1 MYDKLTETD
10 RDHAVMNR
18 AERRRELKKIKKQAS
33 VGARKD
39 AKEGG
44 SLEAARK
51 NLETAKRLHN
61 SDKRAEALSIYK
73 TILASLP
80 NEPEVLHLMGIA
92 LFQEGK
98 DADARAF
105 IEKSIKF
112 DPGRSD
118 VHNDL
123 GNIYT
128 KDERFE
134 DAIARYKV
142 AIELQHDFA
151 DAHYNLGYAYF
162 RLKKLEDAVASFETS
177 IELEPKNA
185 VAQNTL
191 GIVLKD
197 LGNYERALEC
207 FEAAIS
213 ANKLY
218 LQPYTNMGV
227 TLLALGRRGEALEYF
242 EKSLENTR
250 GPNKAVQPQREAEY
264 TTLSKFSHDIE
275 QFDYLSEM
283 RIGGPRYKELAT
295 KYRHIKSEINWPRQK
310 TALVRLKPAHRT
322 ELDATYV
329 RPIHLVEG
337 SEVSGASLNSEL
349 NTQEIT
355 NAYKARA
362 PGMVYIDNF
371 LSSEALEELNK
382 FLLQSTIWFKYNYSG
397 GYLGAMFA
405 DGLACPILLQIA
417 DDTRRAFPELLEPH
431 PLAQL
436 WAYKYDHEL
445 YGIGLHADFAAVNL
459 NFWLTPSSANL
470 DPSSGGLVVYDTEA
484 PLSWNFDAYNKNPE
498 QIRKFLSDKNSG
510 KMVVPYAQNRAVLFN
525 SNLFHETDTINF
537 KKGYEN
543 RRINIT
549 MLFGKRS

>member
-1 MYDKLTETD
+1 
-10 RDHAVMNR
+10 MNR
-18 AERRRELKKIKKQAS
+18 AERRRELKKLQKQAS
-33 VGARKD
+33 VGARQD

-44 SLEAARK
+44 ALGVARK
-51 NLETAKRLHN
+51 NLEAAKVLHN
-61 SDKRAEALSIYK
+61 SGKPAEALSIYK
-73 TILASLP
+73 KILESLP

-98 DADARAF
+98 DTDAIGF
-105 IEKSIKF
+105 IKKSIEF

-118 VHNDL
+118 AHNDL

-128 KDERFE
+128 KNERFE
-134 DAIARYKV
+134 DAIACYKA
-142 AIELQHDFA
+142 AIELQQDFA
-151 DAHYNLGYAYF
+151 NAHYNLGYAYF
-162 RLKKLEDAVASFETS
+162 CLKKLRDALPSFETS
-177 IELEPKNA
+177 VELEPKNA
-185 VAQNTL
+185 MAQNTL
-191 GIVLKD
+191 GKVLKD
-197 LGNYERALEC
+197 LGNYDRALEC

-218 LQPYTNMGV
+218 LAPYTNIGI
-227 TLLALGRRGEALEYF
+227 TLLALGRREESLMYF
-242 EKSLENTR
+242 KRSLENTR
-250 GPNKAVQPQREAEY
+250 GPNKIVQPQREAQF

-275 QFDYLSEM
+275 QFEYLSDLN
-283 RIGGPRYKELAT
+283 IGSSRYKELVT
-295 KYRHIKSEINWPRQK
+295 KYRRIKSEINWPDQK
-310 TALVRLKPAHRT
+310 TTLVRLKAEHQT

-329 RPIHLVEG
+329 RPIHLVKG
-337 SEVSGASLNSEL
+337 SEVPGSALNSEL
-349 NTQEIT
+349 NTGEIT
-355 NAYKARA
+355 EAYRSRA
-362 PGMVYIDNF
+362 PGMTYIDNF
-371 LSSEALEELNK
+371 LSGEALDELNK

-397 GYLGAMFA
+397 GYLGAMCA

-417 DDTRRAFPELLEPH
+417 DDTRRAFPELLEIH
-431 PLAQL
+431 PLTQL

-459 NFWLTPSSANL
+459 NFWVTPSSANL

-498 QIRKFLSDKNSG
+498 QIRKFLTRKNSG

-537 KKGYEN
+537 RKGYEN

>member
-1 MYDKLTETD
+1 
-10 RDHAVMNR
+10 MNR
-18 AERRRELKKIKKQAS
+18 AERRRELKKIKKQ
-33 VGARKD
+33 VTVDARQD
-39 AKEGG
+39 AREGG
-44 SLEAARK
+44 AIGALRK
-51 NLETAKRLHN
+51 NLEAAKRLQN
-61 SDKRAEALSIYK
+61 SGKRAEAVSIYN

-92 LFQEGK
+92 LFQDGK
-98 DADARAF
+98 DVKACEF

-112 DPGRSD
+112 DPSRAD

-134 DAIARYKV
+134 DAIARYKA
-142 AIELQHDFA
+142 AIELQYDFA
-151 DAHYNLGYAYF
+151 DAHYNLGYAYL
-162 RLKKLEDAVASFETS
+162 RLRKLHDALPSFETS
-177 IELEPKNA
+177 VEQEPKNA
-185 VAQNTL
+185 MAQNTL

-213 ANKLY
+213 ANSLY
-218 LQPYTNMGV
+218 LQPYSNMGV
-227 TLLALGRRGEALEYF
+227 TLLALGRREEALKYF

-250 GPNKAVQPQREAEY
+250 GPNKVVQPQRETEY

-275 QFDYLSEM
+275 QFEYLSEM
-283 RIGGPRYKELAT
+283 SIGGPRYKELAT
-295 KYRHIKSEINWPRQK
+295 KYRRIKSEVNWPPKK
-310 TALVRLKPAHRT
+310 TALVRLKSEHRA

-329 RPIHLVEG
+329 RPIHLVRG
-337 SEVSGASLNSEL
+337 CAVSGTALNVEL
-349 NTQEIT
+349 NTEEIT
-355 NAYKARA
+355 DAYMARA
-362 PGMVYIDNF
+362 PGMIYIDNF
-371 LSSEALEELNK
+371 LSSEALAELNK
-382 FLLQSTIWFKYNYSG
+382 YLLQSTIWFKYNYSG
-397 GYLGAMFA
+397 GYLGAMCA

-417 DDTRRAFPELLEPH
+417 DDTRRAFPKLLDAH

-459 NFWLTPSSANL
+459 NFWVTPSSANL

-498 QIRKFLSDKNSG
+498 KIRKFLADNNSG

-525 SNLFHETDTINF
+525 SNLFHETDVINF

-549 MLFGKRS
+549 MLFGKRA